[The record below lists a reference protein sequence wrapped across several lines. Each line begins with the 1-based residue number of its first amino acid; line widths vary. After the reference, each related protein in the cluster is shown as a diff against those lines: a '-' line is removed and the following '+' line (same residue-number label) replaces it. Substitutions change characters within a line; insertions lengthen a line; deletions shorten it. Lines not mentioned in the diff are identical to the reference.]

1 MDVVVVGAAGRKGRA
16 QIQAVHASGG
26 ALSLAGAV
34 ERPGSPALG
43 QDAGVLAGLG
53 PLGIAVTDDALPLVV
68 TAQAILDFTTP
79 ATSVAVAGLAAQAR
93 VVHVCGSTGFTP
105 DEEARLRAAA
115 RHAVLIKSGNF
126 SLGVN
131 VLAAVAR
138 KVARALPAS
147 FDIEV
152 VEMHHRQKV
161 DAPSGT
167 ALLLA
172 EAAARGRGLDLA
184 AATIPPRDGHTGAR
198 PPGGIG
204 FASLRGGTVVGDHA
218 VIFAGAGERL
228 ELVHRA
234 EDRSLF
240 AQGALAACLWGKGRK
255 PGLYSMAD
263 VLDLNDA

>member
-1 MDVVVVGAAGRKGRA
+1 V
-16 QIQAVHASGG
+16 
-26 ALSLAGAV
+26 
-34 ERPGSPALG
+34 
-43 QDAGVLAGLG
+43 
-53 PLGIAVTDDALPLVV
+53 
-68 TAQAILDFTTP
+68 
-79 ATSVAVAGLAAQAR
+79 
-93 VVHVCGSTGFTP
+93 
-105 DEEARLRAAA
+105 DEEARMAAAA

-138 KVARALPAS
+138 KVAKALPSS

-172 EAAARGRGLDLA
+172 KAAAEGRGLDLA
-184 AATIPPRDGHTGAR
+184 SATIPPRDGHTGAR
-198 PPGGIG
+198 PAGGIG
-204 FASLRGGTVVGDHA
+204 FASLRGGTVVGDHS
-218 VIFAGAGERL
+218 VVFAGAGERV